1 MRSQSSG
8 LMLASRGGSDSG
20 SDAGSCK
27 VGIVRGED
35 YMFEFSGKIKVSTS
49 LTLLRGIVL
58 VTTNMCKLHCISNW
72 AWRELSKRYKE
83 VKKERHQGL

>member
-1 MRSQSSG
+1 MLMLLMANRSLSCRNTPMRSQSSG

-35 YMFEFSGKIKVSTS
+35 YMFEFSGKIRVRSYA
-49 LTLLRGIVL
+49 I
-58 VTTNMCKLHCISNW
+58 
-72 AWRELSKRYKE
+72 
-83 VKKERHQGL
+83 RHLIPRNAAQAHLQNVAL